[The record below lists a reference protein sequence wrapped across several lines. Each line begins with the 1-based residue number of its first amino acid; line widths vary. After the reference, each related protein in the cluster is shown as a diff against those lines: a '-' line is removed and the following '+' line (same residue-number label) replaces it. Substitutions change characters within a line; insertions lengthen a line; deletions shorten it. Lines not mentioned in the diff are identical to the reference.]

1 MSDASWSDI
10 TALKNR
16 QSSLRAKM
24 LERRKQRE
32 GLAAELTSSGGAPTI
47 VPAVPGIAGPA
58 AVPAGEQFMPIGGK
72 SLIKSTPASSSPVPM
87 KPEPLK
93 EPVKVDPEVEKK
105 LLMVLCDISL
115 DIPSDSKVIVEHT
128 SRLMERE
135 VDLALVEQLLCK
147 LATQKFISIIKS
159 EGNGSLIVNSLDLSK
174 LSSVTTGQSRKRKRD
189 SDDEEEDDS
198 SSRQTKTSTAPESGD
213 IESLLSMQSTKERE
227 EKKLNEEIQALLV
240 TQTAKEQY
248 LVEKFKSRGGPQ
260 LQEFCQYGTREECQR
275 TGPEGVNCKRL
286 HFKKIIKKHTDESLG
301 DCSFLNTC
309 FHMDT
314 CKYVHYEIDYPEQR
328 FPSTDLMKKEAALG
342 KMPSE
347 IGDDG
352 SVQMFPPQ
360 WIQCDLRYFDMSTL
374 GKCAVVMA
382 DPPWDIHMELPYG
395 TMEDNEMR
403 RLDIPGL
410 QDEGFIFLW
419 VTGRAMELG
428 RECLE
433 LWGYK
438 RVDEII
444 WVKTNQLQRIIRT
457 GRTGHWINH
466 GKEHCLV
473 GVKGNPKGVNKGMD
487 CDVIVA
493 EVRATS
499 HKPDEIYGIIE
510 RLSPGTRK
518 VELFGRPHNVQ
529 PNWITL
535 GNQVEGVRLKDP
547 DIVKLFREKYPDGN
561 CMVPPQNR

>member
-1 MSDASWSDI
+1 MSDKA
-10 TALKNR
+10 KVG
-16 QSSLRAKM
+16 SLRAKM

-32 GLAAELTSSGGAPTI
+32 VVAAELANSCAAPSIVPETPVVMTNTSSNETTQPNSANMLTKPL
-47 VPAVPGIAGPA
+47 AHR
-58 AVPAGEQFMPIGGK
+58 
-72 SLIKSTPASSSPVPM
+72 SSPVAA
-87 KPEPLK
+87 KPAPKDRL
-93 EPVKVDPEVEKK
+93 PVKIDPEVEKNM
-105 LLMVLCDISL
+105 LMVLCDISL
-115 DIPSDSKVIVEHT
+115 DIPSNSKVIAEQT

-135 VDLALVEQLLCK
+135 INLSLVEHILCK
-147 LATQKFISIIKS
+147 FSEQKFISTS
-159 EGNGSLIVNSLDLSK
+159 EGVGNLTINSLDLSK
-174 LSSVTTGQSRKRKRD
+174 LLDGTKGQSRKRKNEN
-189 SDDEEEDDS
+189 DDEDEP
-198 SSRQTKTSTAPESGD
+198 TKQAKSAPESFD
-213 IESLLSMQSTKERE
+213 IESLLSTESTKQRE
-227 EKKLNEEIQALLV
+227 EKILNEEIQALLV
-240 TQTAKEQY
+240 TQTAKEKY

-260 LQEFCQYGTREECQR
+260 LQEFCQYGTREECLE
-275 TGPEGVNCKRL
+275 TGPEAVNCKRL
-286 HFKKIIKKHTDESLG
+286 HFKKIIKMHTDESLG

-314 CKYVHYEIDYPEQR
+314 CKYVHYEIDYPQKL
-328 FPSTDLMKKEAALG
+328 PSTDLMKKELALG
-342 KMPSE
+342 KSDNPGE
-347 IGDDG
+347 
-352 SVQMFPPQ
+352 VQMFPPQ
-360 WIQCDLRYFDMSTL
+360 WIQCDLRHFDMSTL

-395 TMEDNEMR
+395 TMQDNEMR
-403 RLDIPGL
+403 KLDVPGL

-428 RECLE
+428 RDCLE

-473 GVKGNPKGVNKGMD
+473 GVKGNPKGCNKGMD

-561 CMVPPQNR
+561 CMAPPQNKRT